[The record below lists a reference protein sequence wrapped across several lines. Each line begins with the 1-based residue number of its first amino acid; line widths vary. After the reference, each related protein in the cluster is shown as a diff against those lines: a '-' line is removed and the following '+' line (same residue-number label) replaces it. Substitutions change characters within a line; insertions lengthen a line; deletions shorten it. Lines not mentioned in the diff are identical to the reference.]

1 MLFEYKYRGQ
11 SEVNHS
17 GAGSKMSFVPDAGR
31 KPTWFQGVVNE
42 HVPFREAISALHA
55 VVTSDMRYHP
65 RDMDAYKAWLVSQ
78 EDGWVADLMAEQA
91 QDKLR
96 IHELKEKLHLVND
109 KRRKILAPYYEAQ
122 QKYFNHL
129 YKVNKD
135 WWFVLDPVITVHPD
149 QIFFE
154 CFSQDES
161 SYGRLSC
168 QHDMFDQLGDFSC
181 GTTNIDYSSALYD
194 EFQKIRGY
202 KKTELSIDPEGF
214 TVETGKDEAYR
225 EVKIDL
231 PDSWVRG
238 FLQVSSAMT
247 MGGAELE
254 LHPMD
259 LHNILFALKRRK
271 EKVGPRSLR
280 FHLKVGQPLRVEVDP
295 WGEMID
301 CPRSLYKGSRDEVV
315 RIWGRRRL
323 MILERMIPLAKKV
336 HVRLL
341 GYGMPSF
348 WRVDMGPMQF
358 TLGLSGWSAN
368 DWSQAAN
375 FDLLAPRGE
384 ASSDDVA
391 RVISGLENDWFS
403 TTADLGG
410 KLGMD
415 SATCLAALGIA
426 TQNGRVIYDDASDV
440 WRLRELSRD
449 PLPTAKLAFSSERER
464 DAATLIAAKQE
475 EPKIT
480 VEDDGRVIRGKIK
493 GGGKLFEPVLF
504 IDKDERLTN
513 ATCDCNFFSQNHL
526 RQGPC
531 EHMLALRAI
540 EKRSSAGRK

>member
-1 MLFEYKYRGQ
+1 MLFEYKYRGF
-11 SEVNHS
+11 SDVS
-17 GAGSKMSFVPDAGR
+17 GGGSATKMNFVPDASR
-31 KPTWFQGVVNE
+31 KPTWFQGVVNR
-42 HVPFREAISALHA
+42 HIPFREAISALHE
-55 VVTSDMRYHP
+55 VVTSNMRYVP
-65 RDMDAYKAWLVSQ
+65 RDTTAYKEWLASQ
-78 EDGWVADLMAEQA
+78 EDGWVAELMAEQS
-91 QDKLR
+91 QDVARMGEVRAKLGE
-96 IHELKEKLHLVND
+96 IYTKERTLM
-109 KRRKILAPYYEAQ
+109 APYYEAQ
-122 QKYFNHL
+122 RKYFHYL
-129 YKVNKD
+129 YKVNRD

-149 QIFFE
+149 QVFFE

-168 QHDMFDQLGDFSC
+168 SHEVFDQLGDFSC
-181 GTTNIDYSSALYD
+181 GTTNIDYSSALYQ

-202 KKTELSIDPEGF
+202 KKTELTIDPDGF
-214 TVETGKDEAYR
+214 GVETGKDEAYR

-280 FHLKVGQPLRVEVDP
+280 FHLKAGQPVRIEVDP

-301 CPRSLYKGSRDEVV
+301 CPRSVYKGSRDEVIRV
-315 RIWGRRRL
+315 WGRRRL
-323 MILERMIPLAKKV
+323 MTLERMIPLAKKV

-368 DWSQAAN
+368 DWSSAGN

-384 ASSDDVA
+384 ATSEDVE
-391 RVISGLENDWFS
+391 RVIVGLEGDWFS
-403 TTADLGG
+403 DVDGLCG
-410 KLGMD
+410 KLGMERGT
-415 SATCLAALGIA
+415 ALAALGIA
-426 TQNGRVIYDDASDV
+426 TQNGRVIYDDASEV
-440 WRLRELSRD
+440 WRLRELSRE
-449 PLPTAKLAFSSERER
+449 PLPTAKLKFGNDRER
-464 DAATLIAAKQE
+464 AAARYLSQSQE
-475 EPKIT
+475 NPNVAEK
-480 VEDDGRVIRGKIK
+480 EDGRVISGRVVDGDKI
-493 GGGKLFEPVLF
+493 FNPVLV
-504 IDKDERLTN
+504 IDRDERLKEGVCT
-513 ATCDCNFFSQNHL
+513 CNFFSQNHL

-531 EHMLALRAI
+531 EHMLALRAL
-540 EKRSSAGRK
+540 EKRMRVAR